1 MGIRPE
7 PCIVG
12 NQDVRTT
19 FRKYREVKD
28 GQWLGVSV
36 NSQTK
41 NDQSFAVVVSLFELF
56 DLPIYRC
63 SQSDVIFIPQVK
75 ESIIVLHNK
84 IGKNPLMWL

>member
-1 MGIRPE
+1 M
-7 PCIVG
+7 
-12 NQDVRTT
+12 RTT

-41 NDQSFAVVVSLFELF
+41 NDQSFAVVVSLLELF

-63 SQSDVIFIPQVK
+63 CQSAVKFIPQVK
-75 ESIIVLHNK
+75 ESIIVLHNEV
-84 IGKNPLMWL
+84 GKNPPMWL